1 MKFLRLIPILFIFN
15 GFFSHENLVRA
26 EVNNPKDYKVLSNES
41 KTLSISNVEYYIK
54 EGDKFIKNGDFDKAK
69 DSYLDARKLAKQLAS
84 FYSDLNA
91 AFIGIDARIPSEMQR
106 KGKETLQILAE
117 SNERLASLYIKDEKP
132 DVAVPLL
139 VETIRIM
146 SPNSQEGKEAYE
158 RLIQL
163 GFVETKYKGWLKLI
177 MITKTEVT
185 NLITKKLPSSQVF
198 VENIKGNDHLQV
210 TVIASEFNGLSLVK
224 QHQLVYSALK
234 EELASE
240 AIHALAL
247 KTATSS

>member
-1 MKFLRLIPILFIFN
+1 MKFLKLIPILFIFFGN
-15 GFFSHENLVRA
+15 FPYKNLVHA
-26 EVNNPKDYKVLSNES
+26 EVRNPKDYKVLSNDS
-41 KTLSISNVEYYIK
+41 KKLSISNVEYYIK
-54 EGDKFIKNGDFDKAK
+54 EGDKFIKNGDFDKAM

-84 FYSDLNA
+84 FYSDLNTS
-91 AFIGIDARIPSEMQR
+91 FKGVDARIPKEMQT

-163 GFVETKYKGWLKLI
+163 GFVETKYKG
-177 MITKTEVT
+177 
-185 NLITKKLPSSQVF
+185 
-198 VENIKGNDHLQV
+198 
-210 TVIASEFNGLSLVK
+210 
-224 QHQLVYSALK
+224 
-234 EELASE
+234 
-240 AIHALAL
+240 
-247 KTATSS
+247 